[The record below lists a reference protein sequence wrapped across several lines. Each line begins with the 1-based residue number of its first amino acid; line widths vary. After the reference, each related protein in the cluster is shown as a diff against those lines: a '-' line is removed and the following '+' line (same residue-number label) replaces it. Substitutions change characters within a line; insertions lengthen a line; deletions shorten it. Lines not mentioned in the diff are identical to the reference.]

1 MFKFIQQ
8 YTETIENIA
17 VYPMISLLIFFIF
30 FVALLLYVI
39 KMDKTTV
46 NELSNIP
53 LDTVEETNNKLI
65 IKN

>member
-39 KMDKTTV
+39 KMDKATV